1 MKAALIHSYGSADV
15 LEFHSEV
22 KIPEPQKNE
31 VLIRVK
37 AASINPVD
45 WKIRKGLIKFL
56 NSYNFPK
63 ILGLDFAGEV
73 VGIGNQVSHF
83 RIGEPV
89 FGMLQSFVQGSYAQ
103 FTVAKQKNLLHK
115 PQNLSFE
122 ESAAVPLAG
131 LTAYQGLA
139 LGGLDQDK
147 RVLILGGAGGVGSFA
162 VQIAKAYGC
171 HVTASAGPSN
181 QLFLHDLGADQT
193 FDYTCQTVRD
203 IEGKFDIIFDTVAKE
218 QFKHCRP
225 LLSPKGVYVTTVPTM
240 NNLPGFLL
248 SPFKSQKAKV
258 FVTRSN
264 MRDLELLKKMLE
276 MGKIRAI
283 IDRVYRLEQIREAHL
298 FAETG
303 HARGK
308 IVITIPD

>member
-15 LEFHSEV
+15 LEIHSEV

-37 AASINPVD
+37 AASINPID
-45 WKIRKGLIKFL
+45 WKVREGSLKFL
-56 NSYNFPK
+56 SGYYFPK
-63 ILGLDFAGEV
+63 ILGLDFSGEV

-139 LGGLDQDK
+139 LGGIDQDK

-171 HVTASAGPSN
+171 YVTASAGPAN
-181 QLFLHDLGADQT
+181 QLFLHELGADQT

-218 QFKHCRP
+218 QFKNCHS
-225 LLSPKGVYVTTVPTM
+225 LLTPRGVYITTNPSLG
-240 NNLPGFLL
+240 NLPGFLL
-248 SPFKSQKAKV
+248 SPFQTQKAKV
-258 FVTRSN
+258 FLTRPN

-276 MGKIRAI
+276 MGKMRAI
-283 IDRVYRLEQIREAHL
+283 IDRIYQLEQIREAHL
-298 FAETG
+298 YAETG